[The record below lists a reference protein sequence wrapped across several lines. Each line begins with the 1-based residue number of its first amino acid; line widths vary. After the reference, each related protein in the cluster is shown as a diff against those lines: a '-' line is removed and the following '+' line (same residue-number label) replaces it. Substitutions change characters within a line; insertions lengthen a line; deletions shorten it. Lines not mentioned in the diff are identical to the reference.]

1 MVSCPARD
9 AVRQWGLQEGGPE
22 RDHGQRGE
30 HRDLGGGEE
39 VHRVQSGCE
48 LGQPELVCVPSLQRV
63 LQAVRVAQEAGAPP
77 APEAARQEA
86 VRQQPG
92 PAVRAV
98 AARGPRLLHPAAHDG
113 QPPGAPAGGAGVLP
127 AGPPQDQL
135 GGRQRGRGERSRQP
149 PGQPRPV
156 RALPV
161 SPLLAST
168 SRLSLQRLLGR
179 SPGKSAKPC
188 DFEFLRVI
196 GKGSFGKVLL
206 ARHKLE
212 KRHYAVKVLS
222 KRLVVKRNEAKHI
235 MSERNVL
242 LRNLNHPFLV
252 GLHYSFQTPDKLY
265 FVLDYVNGGELFFH
279 LQRERQFAEPRA
291 RFYTAEMAVAL
302 GYLHTHGIVYRDL
315 KPENLLLDAQGH
327 VVLTD
332 FGLSKEGLFPTDTTH
347 TFCGTPEYLAPE
359 VLRKEGY
366 DTSVDWWC
374 LGAVLYEMLYGLP
387 PFYSQNT
394 AEMYDR
400 ILNKPLRLRPTV
412 SESARDI
419 LAKLLQKDRHRRLG
433 SGYGDFGEVKQ
444 HDFFKPICWEDL
456 LAKKI
461 SPPFNPNVQNPLD
474 LQHIDPAF
482 TLEPVPSSVGR
493 SQTHST
499 CLLSAS
505 VREADDAFAGF
516 SYAPP
521 IEL

>member
-1 MVSCPARD
+1 MLCGNGDSRKGDPNVTTVS
-9 AVRQWGLQEGGPE
+9 VENTETW
-22 RDHGQRGE
+22 
-30 HRDLGGGEE
+30 EE
-39 VHRVQSGCE
+39 EKKFTVYKVVVNSDSQSWFVFRRYNEFYRLYESLKKQVPHLHLKLPGKKLFGNNLDPLFVQSRREGLDCFIQQLMTDNRLVHLPE
-48 LGQPELVCVPSLQRV
+48 VREFFQLDRHKTSSEDGSVDEESGPDSHPVNLGPS
-63 LQAVRVAQEAGAPP
+63 
-77 APEAARQEA
+77 
-86 VRQQPG
+86 
-92 PAVRAV
+92 
-98 AARGPRLLHPAAHDG
+98 
-113 QPPGAPAGGAGVLP
+113 
-127 AGPPQDQL
+127 
-135 GGRQRGRGERSRQP
+135 ERSH
-149 PGQPRPV
+149 
-156 RALPV
+156 
-161 SPLLAST
+161 
-168 SRLSLQRLLGR
+168 
-179 SPGKSAKPC
+179 AKPC

-359 VLRKEGY
+359 VLRKEGSVARRGCVRQGY